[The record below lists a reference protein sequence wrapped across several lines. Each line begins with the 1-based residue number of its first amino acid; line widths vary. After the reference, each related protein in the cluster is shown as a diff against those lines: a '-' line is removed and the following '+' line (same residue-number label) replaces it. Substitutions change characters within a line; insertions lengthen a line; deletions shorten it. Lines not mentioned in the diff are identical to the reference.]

1 MTEEIPPVSSVPA
14 EEEKSGIPGWLKVG
28 GVLTLL
34 LGGVGFLLMGSGG
47 DAFVYSKLVSEIV
60 GHEASLGEQQ
70 LRVEGNLTQGSVRF
84 REDPCEWRFSL
95 EKEGVVMPVRFSECV
110 VPDTF
115 RDNMGIS
122 VTVQGRVQ
130 PDGTFIASEVV
141 PRCPSKYEMRER
153 GESGE
158 AMPHAAEAAAP
169 PPPIEPGT

>member
-1 MTEEIPPVSSVPA
+1 MTEEIPPVSNVPDA
-14 EEEKSGIPGWLKVG
+14 EESGRLPPWLKVG
-28 GVLTLL
+28 GVLVLL
-34 LGGVGFLLMGSGG
+34 LGGVAFLLKGSGG
-47 DAFVYSKLVSEIV
+47 DAFVYSKLVSEVV
-60 GHEASLGEQQ
+60 GHEAELGTQQ
-70 LRVEGNLTQGSVRF
+70 LRVEGKLTQGSVRF

-95 EKEGVVMPVRFSECV
+95 QKDGVVMPVRFSECV

-153 GESGE
+153 DNNGE
-158 AMPHAAEAAAP
+158 AMPHAEATAAP